1 MKKLFYLLILFFLF
15 SLPNYLLAE
24 YVPTKGFVIKKVNVR
39 RKPKKK
45 SKVIYVFKKN
55 TKLKI
60 KKVSKRKKW
69 YKVSNGKKVGWVTSK
84 KVQVT
89 DGYYN
94 NVVIT
99 KEQSRELDRDLDES
113 LGRLMF
119 TFPTNK
125 NIINSSDKSII
136 MDESIISSVESS
148 PDDFEPVDVTEG
160 FDALFMSLANENN
173 NEDESEN
180 ENNNEDESENENG
193 SNTNT
198 DGTTDS
204 DNTDSSS
211 SDESGETNLD

>member
-15 SLPNYLLAE
+15 SLPNYLLAG

-45 SKVIYVFKKN
+45 SKVNYVFKKN

-60 KKVSKRKKW
+60 KKVSKKKKW

-89 DGYYN
+89 DGYYD
-94 NVVIT
+94 NVNLT

-113 LGRLMF
+113 LGRLML

-136 MDESIISSVESS
+136 IDESIISSVESS
-148 PDDFEPVDVTEG
+148 PDDFEPVDVIEG
-160 FDALFMSLANENN
+160 FDALSMPLANEND

-180 ENNNEDESENENG
+180 G
-193 SNTNT
+193 SGTNS
-198 DGTTDS
+198 DGTSDS
-204 DNTDSSS
+204 NNMDSSS